1 MPIMIKNNLPL
12 PLDPDGLPKGKG
24 LVYEVIRVIDSTPL
38 FFQGHYDRMLNS
50 LRLTGSDLSL
60 SLASFRE
67 MVDLLMAK
75 IGQGNFNFKVLID
88 PATKDIYLFENPS
101 AYPSADLYRAGIHTE
116 ILKYERPDPNA
127 KVMNTELVVTSQ
139 QLMAATDAYEVLLED
154 SEGHITEGSKSNVF
168 FMKEGVLY
176 TPPLFKVLPGITRLE
191 IIACAR
197 DLGMTVREEN
207 IPAHGLHDYDA
218 AFISGTSPKI
228 LPIHSVGLIR
238 YDFQSNSHLTA
249 LIRRFDQRIVEDLQA
264 YRKLS

>member
-1 MPIMIKNNLPL
+1 MGCPRERGSSK
-12 PLDPDGLPKGKG
+12 
-24 LVYEVIRVIDSTPL
+24 VIRVIDSTPL

-101 AYPSADLYRAGIHTE
+101 AYPSADLYRKGIHTE

-154 SEGHITEGSKSNVF
+154 SEGHITEDPSPTCFYERRGA
-168 FMKEGVLY
+168 
-176 TPPLFKVLPGITRLE
+176 IH
-191 IIACAR
+191 
-197 DLGMTVREEN
+197 
-207 IPAHGLHDYDA
+207 PA
-218 AFISGTSPKI
+218 P
-228 LPIHSVGLIR
+228 V
-238 YDFQSNSHLTA
+238 
-249 LIRRFDQRIVEDLQA
+249 
-264 YRKLS
+264 